1 MVYRRNLEAGYRSSK
16 TRHTAFNHCQSV
28 RTRHRYSV
36 FDALIAIWLH
46 LLLFFLRYTVPP
58 ALSSRTLRLCV
69 WSSTWGPGHLASQSL
84 DQTTYLRS
92 SLMIVDSLVIRKI
105 SSCFFYLFESRRRLQ
120 MNYLKQWYG
129 WLLSRSYF
137 KYKIY
142 IYAILTSNIFS
153 YNIFKFWNFS
163 FFLLWYIKSI
173 D

>member
-1 MVYRRNLEAGYRSSK
+1 MSSM
-16 TRHTAFNHCQSV
+16 
-28 RTRHRYSV
+28 
-36 FDALIAIWLH
+36 
-46 LLLFFLRYTVPP
+46 
-58 ALSSRTLRLCV
+58 LSSLSGYTFCYSSSAIRFHRLCHHPRTLRLCV

-92 SLMIVDSLVIRKI
+92 SLIVDSLVIRKI

-129 WLLSRSYF
+129 WLSSRSYF